1 MELRE
6 LRAFVAAVEEG
17 ALSAAARRLHVSQ
30 PALSQTVNALER
42 RLGVQL
48 LVRSSTGVRPTEAG
62 MTFLAEARAVLARR
76 DQALATMA
84 ELTTDGGSVIRLGIP
99 LELDPDVL
107 PRALARFTAKFP
119 ETRVVPRQL
128 STAAQFAA
136 LRDDTLDVGLVR
148 ERLAGPEFDAML
160 VSRENLGVLI
170 ASDLADELMGPD
182 GVQLDAL
189 QGLKWVGFPRAGSPA
204 WFDELTS
211 ILRSHGIDA
220 GPPVPEDLELVVAM
234 KFASVSSGNAFAL
247 APPPRQLDQLPDAV
261 AWAPL
266 VGNPL
271 VRRTWAVWQASSR
284 RRDVGH
290 FITTF
295 DGPDDA

>member
-6 LRAFVAAVEEG
+6 LAAFVAIVEEG
-17 ALSAAARRLHVSQ
+17 GLSAASRRLHVSQ
-30 PALSQTVNALER
+30 PALSQTVNNLER
-42 RLGVQL
+42 ELAVRL
-48 LVRSSTGVRPTEAG
+48 LVRSSTGAQPTEAG

-107 PRALARFTAKFP
+107 PRALARFTSKFP

-128 STAAQFAA
+128 STAAQFTA

-148 ERLAGPEFDAML
+148 ERPAGPEFDALL
-160 VSRENLGVLI
+160 VARENLGILI
-170 ASDLADELMGPD
+170 ASDVSDELVGQD

-189 QGLKWVGFPRAGSPA
+189 HGLKWVGFPRAGSPA
-204 WFDELTS
+204 WFDEVTS
-211 ILRSHGIDA
+211 ILRSHGINV
-220 GPPVPEDLELVVAM
+220 GPPAPEDLELVVAM
-234 KFASVSSGNAFAL
+234 KFASVSTGRAFAL
-247 APPPRQLDQLPDAV
+247 APRRREDQLPEAV

-271 VRRTWAVWQASSR
+271 VRRTWAVWLANSR
-284 RRDVGH
+284 RRDIGH

-295 DGPDDA
+295 DSPDDG